1 MKKIFYNLLSFS
13 LLLTTLIINGCSE
26 DPTPSIFDVI
36 GPSPLLP
43 VERYYNFDEKIKLE
57 VPFGITVDAQ
67 GTVYVSLNGQGIK
80 KIVADTLAV
89 FSPHAANAP
98 FFRALTLAS
107 DNNVYAVRGG
117 IKGIYKVVENTAP
130 AAFVASSQGIADNI
144 NDIEFV
150 NSQNVFWAGG
160 NTGIIYRIT
169 LDKNI
174 KKFYYATGTI
184 NALKVG
190 NNNLYIAMRD
200 TNNQEVVWKFPVVSA
215 DSLSE
220 GELFFNFTEKIDN
233 VAKIT
238 DLALSAD
245 GDLYICTNKQSI
257 AMYVVHPDNSYGEFY
272 NGLIDGSIYSFFW
285 GLDENAYFTNIKVDV
300 NTDVWKVDMKKLTA
314 Q

>member
-1 MKKIFYNLLSFS
+1 MKKITYNLLSVLIFLTA
-13 LLLTTLIINGCSE
+13 LLINSCSE
-26 DPTPSIFDVI
+26 DPTPSIYDVI
-36 GPSPLLP
+36 EPSPLLP
-43 VERYYNFDEKIKLE
+43 VERYYNFDEKVKKE

-67 GTVYVSLNGQGIK
+67 GVVYVSLNGLGIK
-80 KIVADTLAV
+80 KIVSDTLAI

-98 FFRALTLAS
+98 FFRALTVAS

-130 AAFVASSQGIADNI
+130 TAFVASSQGIADNI

-150 NSQNVFWAGG
+150 SSQNVFWAGG

-174 KKFYYATGTI
+174 KKFYYASGTI

-215 DSLSE
+215 DSLGE
-220 GELFFNFTEKIDN
+220 GELFFNFTEKIDT

-238 DLALSAD
+238 DLAISAD
-245 GDLYICTNKQSI
+245 GDLYICSDLQSI
-257 AMYVVHPDNSYGEFY
+257 AMYVVHPDNSYAEFY

-285 GLDENAYFTNIKVDV
+285 GLDKNAYFTNIKVDV
-300 NTDVWKVDMKKLTA
+300 NTDVWKVDMKKLAA